1 MLWRTDGGLV
11 TEALAQGRS
20 QNFRKRGAGA
30 KKYFP
35 ISAFLTCELDFKG
48 NHHVC
53 TLFVELPEL
62 HSVALGFSP
71 THSQY
76 RTVLLETAR

>member
-30 KKYFP
+30 KKYLQ
-35 ISAFLTCELDFKG
+35 ISATLSRKLDFK
-48 NHHVC
+48 VIC
-53 TLFVELPEL
+53 LQKTL
-62 HSVALGFSP
+62 
-71 THSQY
+71 
-76 RTVLLETAR
+76 